1 MVSFTTNNKKPMR
14 IPYALSVYDEKEERA
29 VLEVLRSHK
38 TGIGERT
45 EKFESM
51 VAKMFGKKHGI
62 MVNSGSSAN
71 LLAYE
76 ILRLKKG
83 SQVVTPALTFSTTI
97 SPLLQKELKPVL
109 IDVEEGTYL
118 PSSNVVKD
126 SINARTSALMIPNLL
141 GNVPDMKK
149 LQEIKSQHS
158 IYYVEDSCDTLG
170 ATFSGKP
177 TGTYSDISIT
187 SFYGSHIITAGGGGG
202 MICVNNNTWDT
213 KARILRGWGRSSAVD
228 ESEDIEKRFK
238 VKLDGIPYDSKYL
251 FKEVGYNFLPLEISS
266 AFGIEQLKKLKYFSV
281 RRNQNFSIL
290 NKFFSDYKDFF
301 VLPKQ
306 LEETKTNWLA
316 FPLTIKPKAPFSR
329 ADIVKYLEKQN
340 VQTRPI
346 FTGNVIRQPAFKG
359 NLNIILKKDYPV
371 ADDIT
376 RNGFV
381 LGCNQGLDDTHMTRL
396 TNVLSSFL
404 SRFG

>member
-1 MVSFTTNNKKPMR
+1 MR

-38 TGIGERT
+38 TGIGEKT
-45 EKFESM
+45 KKFESM

-97 SPLLQKELKPVL
+97 APLLQKELKPVL

-118 PSSNVVKD
+118 PNPSTVKD
-126 SINARTSALMIPNLL
+126 SINSRTSALMIPNLL
-141 GNVPDMKK
+141 GNIPDMKK
-149 LQEIKSQHS
+149 LQEIKNQHS

-170 ATFSGKP
+170 ATFDGKP
-177 TGTYSDISIT
+177 TGTYSDISTT

-202 MICVNNNTWDT
+202 MICVSNGAWDI

-251 FKEVGYNFLPLEISS
+251 FKEAGYNFLPLEISS
-266 AFGIEQLKKLKYFSV
+266 AFGIEQFKKLKYFSA

-290 NKFFSDYKDFF
+290 NKFFSDYHEFF

-306 LEETKTNWLA
+306 LDETKTNWLA
-316 FPLTIKPKAPFSR
+316 FPLTIKPTAPFSR
-329 ADIVKYLEKQN
+329 SDIVKYLEKQN

-396 TNVLSSFL
+396 TNVLSTFL